1 MNPFRRAPVDTAP
14 DTHLPPRKEL
24 TPDRIPR
31 KAQALRGL
39 VPPDV
44 LVIAVEIHN
53 TVADPRTG
61 DPYGS
66 GDHSRQCEQAFR
78 AAWTSAQEDAAATA
92 LPHDEAY
99 REAAGVALAA
109 TTDAAQIA
117 ARTDGVADRAVVGP
131 RVPPSRVARP
141 LRHTGRHAALARARE
156 RRGNLRHGQRAIGR
170 GVIIAGTVVYG
181 LLDLFLLYVPIL
193 NLDFVVD
200 TVGDLLRWTIGL
212 VLAAAQALALDQAL
226 ARHAH
231 AERVAT
237 DLRDGID
244 DFNAVAHQ
252 QVGTTPPTPADLET
266 ARQAAAP
273 GTARS
278 RRGRRPHRG
287 HGGLAGRVARPT
299 GRSHCRRGRAV
310 RRCSGSGARTAPA
323 RAGRAALP
331 RECSR
336 RPTAGRLSHRR
347 GDRSHATVGIR
358 GGGGSVCGRIRRAG
372 SGRPSTGL
380 AATRHAP
387 PWRARTGTP
396 SNVPPFLL
404 GVDRP
409 PVPRD
414 DECFARPLPIRGD
427 AEATSGTARAAL
439 ADVAAWLHQTDGS
452 ATQRAELRA
461 DGRPTGE
468 VELGAWDGTALTG
481 HRAVVRGPRVDKPT
495 PPREPC
501 WISFGA
507 RRRTDRRRR
516 HRSVEFH
523 GAAFLRSPGHRGHD
537 RCRMIDFPDSRS
549 LDVRQVWHMPQL
561 TSHAPK
567 DNHHTPTH

>member
-131 RVPPSRVARP
+131 SGATVTRGEAAATHRAD
-141 LRHTGRHAALARARE
+141 AALARARE

-266 ARQAAAP
+266 ADRQLRWAQHVLAAVAGLTAVMAAWRVASLARQGDLTVAEGALFGGAVGLVLGLLLLVLGAQLCRGNALGDRLRAGSVIVEETDHMRLSGFEAVAAAYAD
-273 GTARS
+273 GSAALDLAAEHRAR
-278 RRGRRPHRG
+278 GDE
-287 HGGLAGRVARPT
+287 
-299 GRSHCRRGRAV
+299 
-310 RRCSGSGARTAPA
+310 ARTAVA
-323 RAGRAALP
+323 RTHWDAVQRAA
-331 RECSR
+331 
-336 RPTAGRLSHRR
+336 
-347 GDRSHATVGIR
+347 V
-358 GGGGSVCGRIRRAG
+358 
-372 SGRPSTGL
+372 
-380 AATRHAP
+380 
-387 PWRARTGTP
+387 
-396 SNVPPFLL
+396 LL

-501 WISFGA
+501 WIVALGVA
-507 RRRTDRRRR
+507 LT
-516 HRSVEFH
+516 VV
-523 GAAFLRSPGHRGHD
+523 AAIAASNSTVPPSSGLPATAVT
-537 RCRMIDFPDSRS
+537 ID
-549 LDVRQVWHMPQL
+549 
-561 TSHAPK
+561 AE
-567 DNHHTPTH
+567 